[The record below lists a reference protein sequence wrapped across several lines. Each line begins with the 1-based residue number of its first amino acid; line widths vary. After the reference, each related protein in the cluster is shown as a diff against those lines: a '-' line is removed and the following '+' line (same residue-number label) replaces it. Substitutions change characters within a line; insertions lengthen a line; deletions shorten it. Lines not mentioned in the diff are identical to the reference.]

1 VNSEGRDEEQ
11 SYTRSCFSHRPIE
24 VHGPQLG
31 LNLNGRQLGVG
42 PFC

>member
-11 SYTRSCFSHRPIE
+11 AGARSYFGQQPVE

-31 LNLNGRQLGVG
+31 LNLSRRQLGVG
-42 PFC
+42 LFC